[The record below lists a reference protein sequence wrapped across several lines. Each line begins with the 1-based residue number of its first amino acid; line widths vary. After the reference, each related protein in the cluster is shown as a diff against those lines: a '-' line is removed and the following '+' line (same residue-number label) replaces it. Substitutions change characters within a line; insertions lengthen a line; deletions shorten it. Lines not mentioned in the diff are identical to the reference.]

1 MKGVGKKWE
10 GDGEGE
16 GGEGKGRFVVADIG
30 ETLVFP

>member
-1 MKGVGKKWE
+1 MKGVGKKWV

-16 GGEGKGRFVVADIG
+16 SGEGKGRFVVADVG